1 MDGRKNNR
9 MLYKAAFSKLHAFTA
24 AYGED
29 NMNDDKNLD
38 KYKNITKMVTEP
50 AVLKK
55 LRLRRSVI
63 VCAAIAAL
71 ICAMSVGTFAATG
84 GETANPIRAVKVM
97 INGQTLS
104 ADAVRSDGSIEA
116 TVKSGD
122 ELSCEDP
129 DTGTSAYLNIMSDGG
144 KVRIDKDMNI
154 KYTQDGSDNDSE
166 NSESAESE
174 DKPSFEI
181 DVSDDADEDA
191 NEDDGDPEK

>member
-1 MDGRKNNR
+1 
-9 MLYKAAFSKLHAFTA
+9 
-24 AYGED
+24 
-29 NMNDDKNLD
+29 MNDDKNLD

-50 AVLKK
+50 AVRKK

-122 ELSCEDP
+122 ELNCEDP

-166 NSESAESE
+166 NSESAESK

-181 DVSDDADEDA
+181 NVSDDADEDA